1 MIIENCIMINFENIK
16 LDKTKLFEIIKNEFI
31 SFNSIK
37 ENINQF
43 KNISIEKNNN
53 IFYEKPIEVNKNYPN
68 EIKQDMQFSYI
79 PEKKDIINQKKFDV
93 LEISKDILSNI
104 FIEKESKE
112 IKVEKL
118 DNSLYEDIL
127 ETPKKQTSNEST
139 NYTSSTS
146 NLSVS
151 ISTFNKKAEKPEDII
166 NSINKKDVKKEN
178 KDNSALD
185 KLSTNI
191 RKVER
196 ASRAMNRIR
205 KKNQT
210 VIDKNNE
217 ISNNIFNALQNLD
230 NKGEIKYRQSF
241 KIMEI
246 AKKLEKEIT
255 KQDENEKEN
264 EEKQNDNDNDN
275 NTKYRNSSVIEI
287 ISLKPIDNKKKKKH
301 RISFNG

>member
-1 MIIENCIMINFENIK
+1 
-16 LDKTKLFEIIKNEFI
+16 
-31 SFNSIK
+31 
-37 ENINQF
+37 
-43 KNISIEKNNN
+43 
-53 IFYEKPIEVNKNYPN
+53 
-68 EIKQDMQFSYI
+68 MQFSYI

-151 ISTFNKKAEKPEDII
+151 ISIFNKKAEKPEDII

-196 ASRAMNRIR
+196 ESRAMNRIR

-264 EEKQNDNDNDN
+264 EEKQNDNNNDN